1 MEKKKVESTEK
12 ALIEAAKKLLLN
24 CDDWTKVTARAITKE
39 AGVNLAMIN
48 YCFGSKEALIY
59 AVFNS
64 LQDEVKKC
72 KPELNEILHSDM
84 SPKEKLIEG
93 YFQMLRLMI
102 DYYSMSHSVVKFCVF
117 DRALEMDD
125 GTFTLLKEH
134 FAGEKTDGEC
144 LLIAYEIASVHELMA
159 YRYKELQEKCNID
172 LTDDEVL
179 KKIITENIN
188 KLIKEG

>member
-102 DYYSMSHSVVKFCVF
+102 DYYNMSHSVVKFCVF
-117 DRALEMDD
+117 DRELDMDD
-125 GTFTLLKEH
+125 GTFYLLKQH
-134 FAGEKTDGEC
+134 FAGKKTDGEC
-144 LLIAYEIASVHELMA
+144 RLLAYELASVHELMA
-159 YRYKELQEKCNID
+159 YRYKELQEKCGID

-179 KKIITENIN
+179 RSVITENIN
-188 KLIKEG
+188 RYCS

>member
-1 MEKKKVESTEK
+1 MKSGSLKCSVRSTFPPPERVPFTVSIDGSINEVEMK
-12 ALIEAAKKLLLN
+12 
-24 CDDWTKVTARAITKE
+24 DDWTKVTARAITKE

-59 AVFNS
+59 AVFKN
-64 LQDEVKKC
+64 LQEEVKKC
-72 KPELNEILHSDM
+72 KPELDEILHSDM

-134 FAGEKTDGEC
+134 FAGEKTDAC
-144 LLIAYEIASVHELMA
+144 LDIM
-159 YRYKELQEKCNID
+159 KCM
-172 LTDDEVL
+172 LC
-179 KKIITENIN
+179 KK
-188 KLIKEG
+188 